1 MTDEKTENSNE
12 TLTIDGNIYA
22 LDSIEDKEKA
32 TLQTI
37 QMTLQAVGMISIV
50 CDAARA
56 KATDTLETEVK
67 PKLPEPIG
75 KAEEPSEPSEP
86 TVN

>member
-1 MTDEKTENSNE
+1 
-12 TLTIDGNIYA
+12 
-22 LDSIEDKEKA
+22 
-32 TLQTI
+32 
-37 QMTLQAVGMISIV
+37 MTLQAVGMIGIV

>member
-22 LDSIEDKEKA
+22 LDSISDAVKA

-37 QMTLQAVGMISIV
+37 QMTHQGVGMIGIV

-56 KATDTLETEVK
+56 KANDELEKIK
-67 PKLPEPIG
+67 PDLPEPIG
-75 KAEEPSEPSEP
+75 KVEEPSEPSEP

>member
-1 MTDEKTENSNE
+1 MTDEKIENSNQN
-12 TLTIDGNIYA
+12 LTIDGNIYA
-22 LDSIEDKEKA
+22 IDSISDAVKA

-37 QMTLQAVGMISIV
+37 QMTHQGVGMISIV

-56 KATDTLETEVK
+56 KATETLETEVK

-75 KAEEPSEPSEP
+75 KVEEPSEPSEP

>member
-1 MTDEKTENSNE
+1 MTDEKIENSNQN
-12 TLTIDGNIYA
+12 LTIDGNIYA
-22 LDSIEDKEKA
+22 IDSISDAVKA

-37 QMTLQAVGMISIV
+37 QMTHQGVGMISIV

-56 KATDTLETEVK
+56 MANDKLEKIK
-67 PKLPEPIG
+67 PDLPEPIG
-75 KAEEPSEPSEP
+75 KVEEPSEPSEP